1 MIALLVVLSLS
12 AGGWSAAA
20 GSAPVG
26 AHDEVAK
33 RELRVT
39 ELLNA
44 TIMRVYRA
52 DPGCRPSG
60 LSRARATFTDEPPS
74 PVLLGA
80 FAILRRP
87 ATAEERSVDVAR
99 LRDLPAE
106 GIYRQHLRIA
116 RSADGRR
123 SLIVVA
129 RNVHRYVPRSESC
142 IALLRAT
149 FVRVVAN
156 EPESVQRSARRAL
169 EQVIRD
175 EWAGPAPAPEEGF
188 GLFDFGPAGAGGG
201 GFGSPLRLVLAG
213 QFGGAS
219 QFGQRGSVRSRVS
232 TLVPD
237 GVRTITVTFPR
248 TESRGPGRPSKRYR
262 RTIVRTVRVQNN
274 VVSYTVA
281 RPADDAFPVRTVW
294 RAQDGSVVRVV
305 TRTR

>member
-1 MIALLVVLSLS
+1 M
-12 AGGWSAAA
+12 
-20 GSAPVG
+20 
-26 AHDEVAK
+26 
-33 RELRVT
+33 
-39 ELLNA
+39 
-44 TIMRVYRA
+44 
-52 DPGCRPSG
+52 
-60 LSRARATFTDEPPS
+60 
-74 PVLLGA
+74 
-80 FAILRRP
+80 
-87 ATAEERSVDVAR
+87 
-99 LRDLPAE
+99 
-106 GIYRQHLRIA
+106 
-116 RSADGRR
+116 
-123 SLIVVA
+123 
-129 RNVHRYVPRSESC
+129 PRSESC

-156 EPESVQRSARRAL
+156 EPESVQRSARRPL

-248 TESRGPGRPSKRYR
+248 TECRGPGRPSKRYR